1 MTTKAQLIKELK
13 AEYPTLKIGDDEV
26 GYNDMEASEYE
37 ATIES
42 WAENKLADL
51 AKALESEN
59 KEIAKATLLTKLGIT
74 ADEAVLLL
82 S

>member
-13 AEYPTLKIGDDEV
+13 AEYPTLKTGDDET
-26 GYNDMEASEYE
+26 GYVEMEATEYE
-37 ATIES
+37 ATIQS

-51 AKALESEN
+51 AKVLEFEN
-59 KEIAKATLLTKLGIT
+59 KETAKAELLTKLGIT
-74 ADEAVLLL
+74 ADEAALLL